1 MRDACVLEDR
11 ADHEDDKKNNNDD
24 DKDST
29 IIYTSECQS
38 VFRFVSFRFPTS
50 SNGNTSAKKSHQL
63 KATITTIHI
72 H

>member
-1 MRDACVLEDR
+1 MRDACVIEDR

-38 VFRFVSFRFPTS
+38 VFRFVSHTS
-50 SNGNTSAKKSHQL
+50 SNGNTLAKKSHQL

>member
-29 IIYTSECQS
+29 IIYTLENVKVC
-38 VFRFVSFRFPTS
+38 FVSFRIRRLMETLRPKNRTS
-50 SNGNTSAKKSHQL
+50 
-63 KATITTIHI
+63 
-72 H
+72 